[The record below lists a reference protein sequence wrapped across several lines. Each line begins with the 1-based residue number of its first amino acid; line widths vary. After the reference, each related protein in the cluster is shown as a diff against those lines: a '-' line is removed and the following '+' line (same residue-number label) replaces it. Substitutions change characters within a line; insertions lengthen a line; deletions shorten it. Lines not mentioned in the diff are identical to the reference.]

1 MHECRTQNAECR
13 NSVNKRFC
21 ILHFA
26 FCIAA
31 AILAGCST
39 IRSPPSLSTTIDRIA
54 AEPPLDRAIWGI
66 LVTDDAGRAL
76 YSRNAHTL
84 LVPASNRK
92 LFSASSAIDCFPLDH
107 RFSTELLL
115 DGSNLVLRGGG
126 DPSLGGRWAFERD
139 KDFAPFIDA
148 LRSRGVTSVADIIAD
163 VSRFDRVT
171 EPPSWK
177 IGYMSGGDISPVDAL
192 AYNENVV
199 GVFVESCAK
208 PVVDTDP
215 LFVPA
220 RVTGIV
226 CGAGEPDV
234 LSDATNSLTVE
245 GTLSDRYQAL
255 TSVNDPPLYAAQALR
270 DALRHG
276 GIEVRGALRVERTHG
291 FQTAE
296 KLAEIDSPFFV
307 QLLMVMLKNSQ
318 NLYAEMLFKGTAD
331 PPSSYER
338 AEDLERAFLTADVG
352 LDPSEFRF
360 VDGSGLSPD
369 DLVTPA
375 AIVHLLRWMN
385 EPARRGLFWSVLA
398 TPGEE
403 GTLRRRLLPLA
414 DRLRAKTGTLR
425 GVNALSGILA
435 GAHGRYRYFSILINH
450 HTAESATR
458 AIDDM
463 VTAIADF

>member
-1 MHECRTQNAECR
+1 M
-13 NSVNKRFC
+13 
-21 ILHFA
+21 
-26 FCIAA
+26 
-31 AILAGCST
+31 
-39 IRSPPSLSTTIDRIA
+39 IRSALALLLLTACATTAPLLTTTIDRIA
-54 AEPPLDRAIWGI
+54 AEPPFDRAIWGI

-92 LFSASSAIDCFPLDH
+92 LFAASSAIECFSLDH
-107 RFSTELLL
+107 RFTTELWL
-115 DGSNLVLRGGG
+115 DGGNLIIRGGG
-126 DPSLGGRWAFERD
+126 DPSLGGRWAFDRD
-139 KDFAPFIDA
+139 EVFAPFVDA
-148 LRSRGVTSVADIIAD
+148 LRTRGVTSVTDIIAD

-177 IGYMSGGDISPVDAL
+177 IGYMSGGDISPIEAL

-220 RVTGIV
+220 KVTSV
-226 CGAGEPDV
+226 MCGAGEPDV
-234 LSDATNSLTVE
+234 LSDATNALTVE
-245 GTLSDRYQAL
+245 GTLPDHYQGITAV
-255 TSVNDPPLYAAQALR
+255 SDPPLYAAQSLR
-270 DALRHG
+270 DALRRA
-276 GIEVRGALRVERTHG
+276 GIEVRGELRVERTPG
-291 FQTAE
+291 PQTAE

-307 QLLMVMLKNSQ
+307 QLLTVMLKNSQ
-318 NLYAEMLFKGTAD
+318 NLYAEMIFKGTAD

-375 AIVHLLRWMN
+375 AIIQLLRWMN
-385 EPARRGLFWSVLA
+385 EPARRSLFWSVLA

-435 GAHGRYRYFSILINH
+435 GPHGRYRYFSIIINH

>member
-1 MHECRTQNAECR
+1 M
-13 NSVNKRFC
+13 
-21 ILHFA
+21 
-26 FCIAA
+26 
-31 AILAGCST
+31 
-39 IRSPPSLSTTIDRIA
+39 IRSALALLLLTACATTGPPLTTTIDRIA

-92 LFSASSAIDCFPLDH
+92 LFSSASAIDCFPLDH

-126 DPSLGGRWAFERD
+126 DPSLGGRWAFDRD
-139 KDFAPFIDA
+139 KDFAPFVDA
-148 LRSRGVTSVADIIAD
+148 LSRRGVTSVTDIIAD

-177 IGYMSGGDISPVDAL
+177 IGYMRGGDISPVDAL

-220 RVTGIV
+220 RVTSIM

-234 LSDATNSLTVE
+234 LSDAMNALTVE
-245 GTLSDRYQAL
+245 GTLPDRYQAL
-255 TSVNDPPLYAAQALR
+255 TSVSDPPLYAAQALR
-270 DALRHG
+270 DALRHA
-276 GIEVRGALRVERTHG
+276 GIDVRGALRVERAPG
-291 FQTAE
+291 SQTAE
-296 KLAEIDSPFFV
+296 KIAEIDSPFFV
-307 QLLMVMLKNSQ
+307 QLLTVMLKNSQ

-360 VDGSGLSPD
+360 LDGSGLSPD

-375 AIVHLLRWMN
+375 AIVQLLRWMN
-385 EPARRGLFWSVLA
+385 EPVRRGLFWSLLA

-414 DRLRAKTGTLR
+414 DRLRGKTGTLR

-435 GAHGRYRYFSILINH
+435 GTHGHYRYFSIIINH
-450 HTAESATR
+450 HTAESATT
-458 AIDDM
+458 AIDEI